1 MELSIA
7 GEAEEGLMEAT
18 YKLCLKWLNA
28 FLTHWRN
35 IRADAVQVIPA
46 TDSQAKSFLHV
57 GCATLNKT
65 GLKGFNTDEW
75 REIRFDIDKSVNPDI
90 VGTLTDMSLVQSSSV
105 DAVYSSHNIEHVFA
119 HEVPVALKEFHR
131 VLKPD
136 GIAVITCPDLQ
147 SVCEAVA
154 KHGLLTPLY
163 ISPMGP
169 ISAID
174 ILYGHRR
181 SIAQGKV
188 YMAHKC
194 GFTYPTMQES
204 VFGAGFKRCIGAS
217 RPGAFDLWLIAF
229 KQDLSEE
236 AMCKAASTYLP

>member
-1 MELSIA
+1 
-7 GEAEEGLMEAT
+7 MEAT
-18 YKLCLKWLNA
+18 YKLCSKWLNA
-28 FLTHWRN
+28 FLTRRRD
-35 IRADAVQVIPA
+35 IRQADAAGVISG
-46 TDSQAKSFLHV
+46 TDSQTKSFLHV
-57 GCATLNKT
+57 GCGPVNKT

-75 REIRFDIDKSVNPDI
+75 REIRFDIDKNANPDI

-119 HEVPVALKEFHR
+119 HEVPVVLKEFHR

-163 ISPMGP
+163 ISPAGP

-174 ILYGHRR
+174 ILYGHRGF
-181 SIAQGKV
+181 IAQGKV
-188 YMAHKC
+188 YMAHKF
-194 GFTYPTMQES
+194 GFTFPTMEES
-204 VFGAGFKRCIGAS
+204 VYGAGFERSIGAS
-217 RPGAFDLWLIAF
+217 RPGEFDLWLIAF
-229 KQDLSEE
+229 KQDVSEE
-236 AMCKAASTYLP
+236 EMRRAASTYLP